1 MCYKFSRGRALIHR
15 VDDEYIDYD
24 DYDFEDNPGASNNAA
39 VDPYAGAHTSHTQ
52 ANTLSAPVQAS
63 FSLRIDAKR

>member
-24 DYDFEDNPGASNNAA
+24 DYDDFEENVAASNNAA
-39 VDPYAGAHTSHTQ
+39 VDPYAGAYTQ
-52 ANTLSAPVQAS
+52 SGDSGVV
-63 FSLRIDAKR
+63 FM